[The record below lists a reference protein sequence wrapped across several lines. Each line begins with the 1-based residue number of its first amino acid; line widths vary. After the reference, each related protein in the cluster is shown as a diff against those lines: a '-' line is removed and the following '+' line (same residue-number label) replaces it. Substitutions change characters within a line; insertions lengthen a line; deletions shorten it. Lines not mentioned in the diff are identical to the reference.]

1 MKHKMKKILPALE
14 VLLVMTVMW
23 ASITF
28 VLTYINSGFW
38 EDFVNLWLRW
48 FVFAFFLISPIA
60 LSATFVYG
68 LIIESLFWKKLSDI
82 AKKITL
88 SICVWFT
95 IELVMSFITVFN
107 NLWLNEWFFI
117 SWMSLYI
124 KSLPLGIVI
133 WLIMSFIV
141 KPWLGRHKV

>member
-1 MKHKMKKILPALE
+1 MKHKIKKILPILE

-68 LIIESLFWKKLSDI
+68 LIIESLIWKKLSDI